1 MKNLTKVVTVL
12 LLVVMT
18 CSFVGCGSKKKY
30 ENAVQEFY
38 DAVLE
43 SQVNLNTL
51 ADAIYNNWYDAIYN
65 DDFRG
70 DINIAIAYAF
80 SDNSTIV
87 DEIEANDETIKA
99 LYKLAKESELSYE
112 VKAVMQAYNE
122 YYEFVV
128 NVSGSFS
135 TFKESNETNKKALAT
150 ALKNLNYEI

>member
-1 MKNLTKVVTVL
+1 MKKIVYIVTVL

-18 CSFVGCGSKKKY
+18 CSFVGCGKKQKI
-30 ENAVQEFY
+30 EKAVQEFY

-43 SQVNLNTL
+43 SQEKLDTL
-51 ADAIYNNWYDAIYN
+51 ADAIYDNWYDAIY
-65 DDFRG
+65 DDKYRG

-80 SDNSTIV
+80 SDNEATV
-87 DEIEANDETIKA
+87 DEIKANDETIKT
-99 LYKLAKESELSYE
+99 LYKLAKESDLSYE

-135 TFKESNETNKKALAT
+135 TFKESKETNKKALAT
-150 ALKNLNYEI
+150 ALKNLSYEI